1 MEIRD
6 SYFAIL
12 DRGPAS
18 KKKKKKKDK
27 GALHFDFPNL
37 ILISTTKITHWYGV
51 DVNRTHIN
59 TYHDPR
65 NKTAKNQTTSA
76 DAKRTGYIY
85 ILGLRILSFDVSLTH
100 PKDQTNSYQVP
111 TPLISEATLL

>member
-1 MEIRD
+1 M
-6 SYFAIL
+6 
-12 DRGPAS
+12 
-18 KKKKKKKDK
+18 
-27 GALHFDFPNL
+27 
-37 ILISTTKITHWYGV
+37 
-51 DVNRTHIN
+51 NRTHIN

-65 NKTAKNQTTSA
+65 SKTTKNQTTSA
-76 DAKRTGYIY
+76 DAKRTGYIYIY